1 MSPASDLRRAERLR
15 RSGKLD
21 KAIELVRGA
30 LAQDGLDFEARH
42 KLAELLLESGSRD
55 GAISEY
61 VKLQEFLTAEG
72 DLLGAIACGLKV
84 VELDPKF
91 DNPLAYVAKVKV
103 ESREKSKSAKPRR
116 PFPFAPSRLSTTS
129 RYCLN

>member
-1 MSPASDLRRAERLR
+1 MSAASDLRRAEGLR

-30 LAQDGLDFEARH
+30 LAQDGLDFVARH
-42 KLAELLLESGSRD
+42 KLAELLVESGNRD

-61 VKLQEFLTAEG
+61 VKLQEILTAEG
-72 DLLGAIACGLKV
+72 DLLGGIACGLKV

-91 DNPLAYVAKVKV
+91 DNPLAYVAKIKV
-103 ESREKSKSAKPRR
+103 EKLAR
-116 PFPFAPSRLSTTS
+116 
-129 RYCLN
+129 